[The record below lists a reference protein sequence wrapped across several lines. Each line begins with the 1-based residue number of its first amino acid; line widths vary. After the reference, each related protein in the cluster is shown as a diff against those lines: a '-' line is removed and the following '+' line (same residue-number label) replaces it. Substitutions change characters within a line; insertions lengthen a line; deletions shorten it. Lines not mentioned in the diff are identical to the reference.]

1 MTECQFLQL
10 MMTIFKKIL
19 FKVMFYFIS
28 CKIVPYDGSYY
39 KNKIVSISN
48 LRPLPH
54 KPVQSGN
61 RTKSHNSQHF
71 KRSTE
76 PTSTNRTDP
85 EML

>member
-1 MTECQFLQL
+1 
-10 MMTIFKKIL
+10 
-19 FKVMFYFIS
+19 MFYFIS

-48 LRPLPH
+48 LQPPLPH
-54 KPVQSGN
+54 KPVQSENG
-61 RTKSHNSQHF
+61 TKSHNNQHF
-71 KRSTE
+71 KKSTE